1 MLLNIPLKK
10 HIWKVAGI
18 GMGVVFSILI
28 IHIMQFI
35 NHALYPVESEDL
47 IKGSSAYVQ
56 FINSNPIF
64 LVGILFSNATA
75 SFTGGAIAR
84 LTHPK
89 VSVVAAGWVGAV
101 LLILDLSNLI
111 MVDYPLWFWL
121 FSIIIYIPSA
131 WLGAFAITHFQSNI
145 TTDP

>member
-1 MLLNIPLKK
+1 LLLNIPLKK

-18 GMGVVFSILI
+18 GMGIIFSILI
-28 IHIMQFI
+28 IHIMQLI
-35 NHALYPVESEDL
+35 NLALYPVESEDL
-47 IKGSSAYVQ
+47 VSESSAYVL

-84 LTHPK
+84 LTHPT
-89 VSVVAAGWVGAV
+89 VSIAIAGWVGAI
-101 LLILDLSNLI
+101 LMILDLNNLM

-121 FSIIIYIPSA
+121 FSIIVYIPSA

>member
-28 IHIMQFI
+28 IQIMQFI
-35 NHALYPVESEDL
+35 NLALYPVESEGL
-47 IKGSSAYVQ
+47 IKESSAYVQ

-84 LTHPK
+84 LTHST

-131 WLGAFAITHFQSNI
+131 WLGAFAVIHFQSNL
-145 TTDP
+145 TPDP

>member
-1 MLLNIPLKK
+1 M
-10 HIWKVAGI
+10 GI
-18 GMGVVFSILI
+18 VFSILI

-35 NHALYPVESEDL
+35 NLALYPVESEDL
-47 IKGSSAYVQ
+47 VKEPSAYVQ

-64 LVGILFSNATA
+64 LLGILFSNATA

-84 LTHPK
+84 LTHPT
-89 VSVVAAGWVGAV
+89 VSAVAAGWVGVV
-101 LLILDLSNLI
+101 LMILDLNNLI
-111 MVDYPLWFWL
+111 NVDYPLWFWL

-131 WLGAFAITHFQSNI
+131 WLGAFAVTHFQSNL